1 MDCGSET
8 MKKIPSLKDAK
19 VGFYHHG
26 AMNTEETFMPL
37 VEDFV
42 QNLPELMPDVWG
54 ITEPYRDPFDPD
66 EIRAKMASWHHSDAG
81 KWDFDWRRKGKPKA
95 WGGFK
100 KMVWPVLG
108 PRHANSF
115 FYVYLPLELESRLI
129 EYTKHVAK
137 IFSVDYASFSW
148 GLDPY
153 RTQEEQDRHLATG
166 APRVF
171 LRSVD
176 MVKHLPAL
184 YWSQVFGPPY
194 VRLFGLDKLLS
205 APAFKVEQLGPEMV
219 YLQQTESLFDVR
231 ERYDHVDAVREKV
244 KAHIDDNI
252 IFNPNN
258 TPDHVYRVPD
268 FQFPPKPVK
277 R

>member
-1 MDCGSET
+1 MDCDSET
-8 MKKIPSLKDAK
+8 MKKVPGLKNANLDIY
-19 VGFYHHG
+19 YHR

-42 QNLPELMPDVWG
+42 QNLPELAPDVWG
-54 ITEPYRDPFDPD
+54 IDEPYRDAFDV
-66 EIRAKMASWHHSDAG
+66 EAIRLLFRNAPKDAVG
-81 KWDFDWRRKGKPKA
+81 MWDFEWRRKGKPKA

-108 PRHANSF
+108 PQHAQSF
-115 FYVYLPLELESRLI
+115 FYVYLPGVLETPAI
-129 EYTKHVAK
+129 EYMKQVCVK
-137 IFSVDYASFSW
+137 FPVDLAVFSW
-148 GLDPY
+148 GLTAYKNQAELDSHWAQGG
-153 RTQEEQDRHLATG
+153 RQ
-166 APRVF
+166 VV

-219 YLQQTESLFDVR
+219 YLQLTESLFDVR

-252 IFNPNN
+252 IFNPSNP
-258 TPDHVYRVPD
+258 PDHVYRVPD

-277 R
+277 V